1 MNFAR
6 GATRKTSAAAIALL
20 ATLMLSACGSGKSE
34 PVADASA
41 GEPVYGV
48 GETAALFD
56 FKVTVDGVETKSEY
70 NRQVLRPGT
79 AFVLIRVTLENTG
92 SESRSYNAS
101 SFELLDSNGK
111 SDLNVTTL
119 NGEGELRLGEL
130 APGAKASGV
139 LPFEHPAGDETMTLT
154 FRPNKMSD
162 RAIRFDL
169 NK

>member
-1 MNFAR
+1 MNLAR
-6 GATRKTSAAAIALL
+6 GTKRKGTAATLALL
-20 ATLMLSACGSGKSE
+20 ATLTLSACGGGESGPS
-34 PVADASA
+34 ADANA
-41 GEPVYGV
+41 GERVYGV

-56 FKVTVDGVETKSEY
+56 FKVTVDEVAIESEY
-70 NRQVLRPGT
+70 NRQVLQPGT

-101 SFELLDSNGK
+101 SFELLDASGK
-111 SDLNVTTL
+111 PDLSVTTL
-119 NGEGELRLGEL
+119 DGEGELRIGEL
-130 APGAKASGV
+130 APGTQASGV

-162 RAIRFDL
+162 REIRFDL